1 MSLEEIINKQL
12 TLGGL
17 VQGLHLCQ
25 CQKLTHFGLLLAK
38 IVSSQNIVSGPIF
51 QEVYSKLYK
60 DYVELSK
67 TSGEEKIEEEEEED
81 GIEEPVD
88 IREEL
93 EKQNPVKYVKLL
105 CNWTTSEYLCK
116 LWNKMSQN
124 GDYKWNDIQITWKDE
139 PEPDY
144 YVIINKPPENAL
156 YKPEKT
162 IIFQMEPNMAQR
174 EDLWGKEWVQ
184 SDKNKFLEVVNHES
198 APNNIEWHLSKT
210 HKQLK
215 EEKIEKKFDKEL
227 STILS
232 DKYQDPGQKLRIDF
246 VRFLEEKEDIKIHRY
261 GADGITHRLAYKNY
275 RGALPYHTKDRGL
288 FPYQYTFNAEN
299 HSIPNYCT
307 EKLIDAILSECL
319 CFYWGPDNISEL
331 IDERAY
337 VRLELK
343 DFEHDYNV
351 IKDAIENNLW
361 VERLPY
367 ISKEKFRILNE
378 LQFFPRLE
386 SIINKHIRSERED

>member
-1 MSLEEIINKQL
+1 MSVEDIVNEQL
-12 TLGGL
+12 TRGGL

-25 CQKLTHFGLLLAK
+25 CQKLTHFGLLVAK
-38 IVSSQNIVSGPIF
+38 IVSSQNIASGPIF

-67 TSGEEKIEEEEEED
+67 TDEEKVEEEEEED

-88 IREEL
+88 VREEL
-93 EKQNPVKYVKLL
+93 EKQNPVRYVKLL
-105 CNWTTSEYLCK
+105 CNWTTSEHLCK

-124 GDYKWNDIQITWKDE
+124 GDYKWNDMQITWKDE

-184 SDKNKFLEVVNHES
+184 SDKNKFLEVVDHES
-198 APNNIEWHLSKT
+198 APNNVEWHLSKT
-210 HKQLK
+210 YKQLK
-215 EEKIEKKFDKEL
+215 EQKIEKKFNREL
-227 STILS
+227 STILT

-246 VRFLEEKEDIKIHRY
+246 VRFLEEKGDIKIHRY
-261 GADGITHRLAYKNY
+261 GADGMTHRLAYKNY
-275 RGALPYHTKDRGL
+275 RGGLPYHNKDRGL

-343 DFEHDYNV
+343 DFENAYNV
-351 IKDAIENNLW
+351 IKDAIDNDLW